1 MGGWAIASTYV
12 GIVVPDKSM
21 GIDITANKVNTNTRG
36 IEIGTGNLFNVSGND
51 LIGHILATGSSE
63 IAITNNVIRDAYQH
77 NLEIVNCTKFSV
89 QDNTVMRTSANY
101 GGGWGIRYS
110 GSTGGSI
117 KNNTYIS
124 IVGGAGRVAELDS
137 GGNTSVTVSGA
148 VVL

>member
-1 MGGWAIASTYV
+1 MYKFGFTGTVLDVNIA
-12 GIVVPDKSM
+12 
-21 GIDITANKVNTNTRG
+21 
-36 IEIGTGNLFNVSGND
+36 LFFIS
-51 LIGHILATGSSE
+51 
-63 IAITNNVIRDAYQH
+63 
-77 NLEIVNCTKFSV
+77 
-89 QDNTVMRTSANY
+89 Y